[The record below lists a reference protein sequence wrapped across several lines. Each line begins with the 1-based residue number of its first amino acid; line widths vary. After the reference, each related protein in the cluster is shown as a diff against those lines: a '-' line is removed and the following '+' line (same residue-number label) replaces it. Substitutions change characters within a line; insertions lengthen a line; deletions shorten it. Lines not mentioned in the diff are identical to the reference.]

1 MPTDDKVP
9 KTPKKA
15 QKAPVA
21 PRRKPVAKENTIYLL
36 KLTEPQR
43 KSLENYLAAES
54 EVRLNLVMASSGAQ
68 VLRLTRA
75 ELELLSVELKHAVL
89 LAPASA
95 QKQIAGVFQLAVQ
108 TLMAGPTAPS
118 ETDAAPAQKTDLIYQ
133 FKIALLEIVPP
144 IWRRIRVPDC
154 TLSTFHYYIQA
165 AMGWDNDHMHQ
176 FEIDG
181 QQYGDTAHQ
190 EDVEEEEDV
199 LISQLV
205 PTGRG
210 KPSWIYEYDFGDG
223 WQHEILYEGA
233 SPADPKAKR
242 AECLEGERACPP
254 EDSGGPYGY
263 ADLVEILADPK
274 HPEYQDRKSWHGP
287 IHPEKF
293 DAKKATKAMQH
304 VKEGN

>member
-1 MPTDDKVP
+1 MPTDDQAP

-15 QKAPVA
+15 KKAPAKLLAVPA
-21 PRRKPVAKENTIYLL
+21 AKENTIYLL
-36 KLTEPQR
+36 SLSVPQR
-43 KSLENYLAAES
+43 MSVENYLAAES
-54 EVRLNLVMASSGAQ
+54 EVRLKLVMAGSGAQ
-68 VLRLTRA
+68 ILRLTRA
-75 ELELLSVELKHAVL
+75 ELESLSVELKHAVL
-89 LAPASA
+89 LAPAHA

-108 TLMAGPTAPS
+108 TLMAGPTAAS
-118 ETDAAPAQKTDLIYQ
+118 ETDAASAQKTDLMYQ
-133 FKIALLEIVPP
+133 FKIGLLEIVPP

-181 QQYGDTAHQ
+181 QQYGNTAHQ

-205 PTGRG
+205 PTGRS
-210 KPSWIYEYDFGDG
+210 KPRWIYEYDFGDG
-223 WQHEILYEGA
+223 WRHEILYEGA

-242 AECLEGERACPP
+242 VECLEGERACPP

-263 ADLVEILADPK
+263 SNLVEVLADPK
-274 HPEYQDRKSWHGP
+274 HPEYREMKSWHGP

-304 VKEGN
+304 VKG